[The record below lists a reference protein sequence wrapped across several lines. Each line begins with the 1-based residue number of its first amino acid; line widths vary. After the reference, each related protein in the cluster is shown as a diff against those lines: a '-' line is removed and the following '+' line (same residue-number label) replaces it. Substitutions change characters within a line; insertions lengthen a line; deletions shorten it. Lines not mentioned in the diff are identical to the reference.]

1 MNLFEQFRDNRRLRI
16 GAALVAWILAL
27 NALIDWNTHLAALHA
42 AYRSSLSQLARL
54 TPGQPLE
61 VWNRRANDGRQALVE
76 ARGLLW
82 RNTSAGLAQAQVQD
96 WLGDALRRLAAQG
109 VVVRVAEPE
118 TTAARPAVA
127 SPVVNAGAASVVR
140 FSAPAATEARRPL
153 RARIEFNTD
162 PAVMLA
168 LLAALNNAEHR
179 IGVDTLRVRPGKTEM
194 SLTFWF
200 ELAPA
205 AAGAAAG
212 PAR

>member
-1 MNLFEQFRDNRRLRI
+1 MNLLGQFRDNRRLRI
-16 GAALVAWILAL
+16 GVAFVAWILAI
-27 NALIDWNTHLAALHA
+27 NALIDWNDRLDAQRTQ
-42 AYRSSLSQLARL
+42 YRQSLGQLARL

-61 VWNRRANDGRQALVE
+61 VWTRRAADGAQALDE

-96 WLGDALRRLAAQG
+96 WLSDALRRVAAQG
-109 VVVRVAEPE
+109 GSVRVAEPD
-118 TTAARPAVA
+118 TNAPRPA
-127 SPVVNAGAASVVR
+127 AGA
-140 FSAPAATEARRPL
+140 SAPAVGEALRPL

-168 LLAALNNAEHR
+168 LLAALNDAEHR
-179 IGVDTLRVRPGKTEM
+179 VGVDALRVRPGKTEM

-200 ELAPA
+200 ELVPPVARA
-205 AAGAAAG
+205 EAG

>member
-1 MNLFEQFRDNRRLRI
+1 MNLIGQFRDNRRLRI
-16 GAALVAWILAL
+16 GVCLVAFILAI
-27 NALIDWNTHLAALHA
+27 NAWIDWNDRLVVQHTQ
-42 AYRSSLSQLARL
+42 YRQSLGQLARL

-61 VWNRRANDGRQALVE
+61 VWNRRAADGARALGE

-96 WLGDALRRLAAQG
+96 LLSDALRRVAAQG
-109 VVVRVAEPE
+109 TSVRVAEPD
-118 TTAARPAVA
+118 TGAARPA
-127 SPVVNAGAASVVR
+127 AASV
-140 FSAPAATEARRPL
+140 PAGGEAMRPL

-168 LLAALNNAEHR
+168 LLATLNDAEHR
-179 IGVDTLRVRPGKTEM
+179 IGVDALRVRPGKTEM

-200 ELAPA
+200 ALPPPA
-205 AAGAAAG
+205 ARADAG